1 MAMRTATS
9 RCDPFFKDEIMYLKF
24 LVAGLATL
32 TTIVPA
38 MAATPA
44 AYAALDH
51 RTERACIAA
60 SGFRNA
66 SVSPPIRFSD
76 RVGMDA
82 RTVTGSYAEPHMNGQ
97 SGTMLCLY
105 NRASRRAETQELDGA
120 SNNSVNAEL
129 KDVLWRGVAINGE
142 AVGSSPITLLLNSD
156 GTATGRSA
164 CNNYSVSYNLSGTAL
179 RILPDLRGTRM
190 ACPPA
195 RMAQETLF
203 RAILMSVNMVTIR
216 RDGSLLLQGPSG
228 QSLRFER

>member
-1 MAMRTATS
+1 MMTATS
-9 RCDPFFKDEIMYLKF
+9 HFDPRYKEENTYVKCL
-24 LVAGLATL
+24 AASLATL
-32 TTIVPA
+32 ATVAPA
-38 MAATPA
+38 WAATPA
-44 AYAALDH
+44 AYAALDR
-51 RTERACIAA
+51 RTERACTVA
-60 SGFRNA
+60 SGLRNA

-105 NRASRRAETQELDGA
+105 NRTTRRAEAQELDGA
-120 SNNSVNAEL
+120 SDNNVNAEL
-129 KDVLWRGVAINGE
+129 KDVVWRGVAVNGE

-179 RILPDLRGTRM
+179 RMLPDMRVTRM

-203 RAILMSVNMVTIR
+203 RSLLMSVDTVTIR

-228 QSLRFER
+228 QSLRFVR